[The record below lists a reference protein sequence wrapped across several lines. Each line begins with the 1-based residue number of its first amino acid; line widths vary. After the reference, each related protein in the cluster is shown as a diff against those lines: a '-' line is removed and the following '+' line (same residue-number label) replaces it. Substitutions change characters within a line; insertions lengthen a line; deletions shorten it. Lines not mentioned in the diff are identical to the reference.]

1 MSWWIYQTW
10 RIIPAFL
17 RCQTDTHNLFIWSNY
32 IFQHVILGRMQ
43 PISIYIHI
51 PFCTHRCGY
60 CDFNTYAGLEAL
72 IPMYAQAVCHEILM
86 ASSYIDDQLPVGT
99 IYFGGGTPSL
109 LPIQNFEMILSN
121 INNHFQFMES
131 IEISIEAN
139 PGTVSKEFLK
149 HIYSLGVNRI
159 SLGMQS
165 ANQNELILLER
176 QHSYK
181 DVLNAVEWTRAAGI
195 RNLNLD
201 LIFGLPFQSL
211 DGWMETL
218 ELALSLIPEHL
229 SLYALTIEDDTPI
242 QRKVKAGIFPEP
254 DQDDLADM
262 YESASER
269 LADARYIQ
277 YEISNWARKDKNGE
291 FYQCMHNMQYWR
303 NLPYLG
309 LGAGAHGSINH
320 KRTSNVLEPAEY
332 INRLNRRIIDTP
344 LKDNFPKTPA
354 TDQIIP
360 IDVDTEIGET
370 MMLGLRL
377 VTEGVSNKVFQQ
389 RFGISLQ
396 ERFGIQITRLM
407 SIGLLEWGG
416 EEFEILRLTKRG
428 RLLGNQVFT
437 EFI

>member
-1 MSWWIYQTW
+1 
-10 RIIPAFL
+10 
-17 RCQTDTHNLFIWSNY
+17 
-32 IFQHVILGRMQ
+32 MQ

-72 IPMYAQAVCHEILM
+72 IPMYTQAVCHEILM
-86 ASSYIDDQLPVGT
+86 ASSNIDDQLPVGT

-121 INNHFQFMES
+121 INNHFRFMES

-149 HIYSLGVNRI
+149 QIYSLGVNRI

-181 DVLNAVEWTRAAGI
+181 DVLNAVEWTRAAGF

-201 LIFGLPFQSL
+201 LIFGLPFQNL
-211 DGWMETL
+211 DGWMENL

-242 QRKVKAGIFPEP
+242 QRKVKAGVFPEP

-262 YESASER
+262 YELASER
-269 LADARYIQ
+269 LTAAGYNQ

-291 FYQCMHNMQYWR
+291 FYPCMHNMQYWR

-332 INRLNRRIIDTP
+332 I
-344 LKDNFPKTPA
+344 
-354 TDQIIP
+354 
-360 IDVDTEIGET
+360 
-370 MMLGLRL
+370 
-377 VTEGVSNKVFQQ
+377 
-389 RFGISLQ
+389 RFG
-396 ERFGIQITRLM
+396 
-407 SIGLLEWGG
+407 
-416 EEFEILRLTKRG
+416 G
-428 RLLGNQVFT
+428 RCT
-437 EFI
+437 WIH